1 MNYIR
6 QKVSG
11 MIKAIG
17 TFLNT
22 EHPGLTNVSDIFTV
36 GISVISIVIAF
47 MSYDYVKNHDR
58 QIAKFEQANEIS
70 SWVVHD
76 SKGGVQMVENSPLMK
91 VSVNNGSDQPIYDVV
106 LTSGTYQGAG
116 ADYLSGTNNTVCV
129 GTVPP
134 GGFTTYV
141 PYPGEGMHVRV
152 ESVIA
157 FRDIRVTTGFAT
169 LKAFFLKSKRIHTN
183 ILN

>member
-6 QKVSG
+6 QEVGG

-47 MSYDYVKNHDR
+47 MSYDYVKNHDQ

-70 SWVVHD
+70 SWVYMIR
-76 SKGGVQMVENSPLMK
+76 K
-91 VSVNNGSDQPIYDVV
+91 
-106 LTSGTYQGAG
+106 A
-116 ADYLSGTNNTVCV
+116 
-129 GTVPP
+129 
-134 GGFTTYV
+134 
-141 PYPGEGMHVRV
+141 
-152 ESVIA
+152 A
-157 FRDIRVTTGFAT
+157 FRWW
-169 LKAFFLKSKRIHTN
+169 RILH
-183 ILN
+183 

>member
-91 VSVNNGSDQPIYDVV
+91 VSSIMVQISR
-106 LTSGTYQGAG
+106 SMM
-116 ADYLSGTNNTVCV
+116 S
-129 GTVPP
+129 
-134 GGFTTYV
+134 F
-141 PYPGEGMHVRV
+141 
-152 ESVIA
+152 
-157 FRDIRVTTGFAT
+157 
-169 LKAFFLKSKRIHTN
+169 
-183 ILN
+183 

>member
-47 MSYDYVKNHDR
+47 MSYDYERRRSDGGKFSINEGFR
-58 QIAKFEQANEIS
+58 Q
-70 SWVVHD
+70 
-76 SKGGVQMVENSPLMK
+76 
-91 VSVNNGSDQPIYDVV
+91 
-106 LTSGTYQGAG
+106 
-116 ADYLSGTNNTVCV
+116 
-129 GTVPP
+129 
-134 GGFTTYV
+134 
-141 PYPGEGMHVRV
+141 
-152 ESVIA
+152 
-157 FRDIRVTTGFAT
+157 
-169 LKAFFLKSKRIHTN
+169 
-183 ILN
+183 